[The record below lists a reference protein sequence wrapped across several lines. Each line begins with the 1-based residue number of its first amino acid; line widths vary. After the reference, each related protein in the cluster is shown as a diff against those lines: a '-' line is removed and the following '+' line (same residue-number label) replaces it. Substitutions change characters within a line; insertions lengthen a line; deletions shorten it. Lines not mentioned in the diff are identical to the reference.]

1 METVKSP
8 SIILGLLSI
17 VIGVSILFGW
27 YLDIISLIQ
36 IMPGVAIS
44 DPLSGINFIAAGF
57 TLCIL
62 GTNNTRAQKIIQLIF
77 GIYLSVVSL
86 IIILQTIYHIS
97 PGFDEKLFYII
108 MPQPFIPMKSM
119 TINVAVNWLLI
130 GFIFIMSASIRKKT
144 PYMIMHL
151 LTVIA
156 LMIAIIGFINYGN
169 SFDLLYGWSKYL
181 IMPFHTSVGMAII
194 CIGLLGCW
202 GQNKFY
208 HTFYAGQEDRKIL
221 IFSGSLLI
229 QVAITAGVIGF
240 TINAQESE
248 KFLKSSFDQALALKS
263 AVFKEELKSAI
274 DENNDFMKFP
284 NIIEYFQT
292 FPNVVDQT
300 TDEITRLFQ
309 SQNIYA
315 WRFLG
320 PQGDVFLEQGHFK
333 KGDGFSFPLKSQSG
347 QLDGSALLVWSDGW
361 YLSMQKDVI
370 FGGQKIGSIIVE
382 KSMKVLD
389 RILLQERELGKTE
402 EKILCALDK
411 DLQYR
416 CFSSSLNER
425 AATIRDAHK
434 IGKNNPISRAI
445 DGEIGLELIED
456 GLRGHMIAAFR
467 PIEYFGLGLV
477 MKIELDEIYQNMY
490 SQLKI
495 SIPMVL
501 WFIIFSIVLLSWQVI
516 PLVRRVILS
525 EKDAIQNARLLSESE
540 VRLRAIVGNIGEAIL
555 IVDEEEHIESLNE
568 KALEIFGYTETQIV
582 GQKIDILF
590 CDESKKNTTPFFE
603 KNISRAQ
610 WVEIESL
617 RKNGSIFSAEFHV
630 SEIKVRQKRIYVV
643 ILRDISERKRT
654 ENRIQE
660 SENRFRSSFDFAPI
674 GMALISVDGLWVQV
688 NQALCQIVGYGEKE
702 LLHTDFYHMTHADD
716 LVYSRE
722 ILDPVFQS
730 SLKTTMLEKRYI
742 HKNGHIVWVY
752 LNVFMMNDDSGKPL
766 YLIAQIQDITAR
778 KMVEEELKSANKQL
792 KNKFDEMGLYNQ
804 EARLLSEMSRTLQSC
819 LTVDE
824 AYAPISSFS
833 QQLMPHTSGI
843 LYFSQSL
850 NHYMEP
856 LAKWGKPLQPDDIF
870 LSKDCWALRRGQI
883 HHIDPTCP
891 HIPCSHIHVV
901 GKNISHMCIPMMAQ
915 GETIGLFYLEFLHD
929 AQVALHQ
936 HPYFPPQDALKNM
949 AQTIADQIALAL
961 SNIRLRETLQHQ
973 SIHDVLTG
981 LFNRRYLEEFM
992 RLEFLKA
999 SRKENVFSVIMLDV
1013 DHFKRFNDTFG
1024 HDAGDFVLQEIAN
1037 VLQKNIRESDIAC
1050 RLGGEEFILLLPDTG
1065 PEIAI
1070 QRAENIR
1077 QAIKKLTLRHAGRVL
1092 DPLSVSLGI
1101 ALYPQHGST
1110 SQLLLEAA
1118 DQALYAAKKNGR
1130 DRLVMYYADQNQEEA
1145 DT

>member
-17 VIGVSILFGW
+17 IIGISILFGW
-27 YLDIISLIQ
+27 YLEIISLIQ

-44 DPLSGINFIAAGF
+44 DPLSGINFMATGF
-57 TLCIL
+57 TLCVL
-62 GTNNTRAQKIIQLIF
+62 GTQNGRAQKIIQLVF
-77 GIYLSVVSL
+77 GIYLSVVAL
-86 IIILQTIYHIS
+86 IILLQSMYHIS
-97 PGFDEKLFYII
+97 PGFDEKLFYIF
-108 MPQPFIPMKSM
+108 MPQPFILMKSM
-119 TINVAVNWLLI
+119 SINIAINWLLI
-130 GFIFIMSASIRKKT
+130 GVMFIMSACVREKI

-151 LTVIA
+151 LSVIA
-156 LMIAIIGFINYGN
+156 LMVAIVGFINYGN
-169 SFDLLYGWSKYL
+169 SFELLYGWSKYL
-181 IMPFHTSVGMAII
+181 TMPFHTSVGMVIV
-194 CIGLLGCW
+194 CIGLLGHW

-221 IFSGSLLI
+221 IFSGALLI

-263 AVFKEELKSAI
+263 AVFKEELKSAL
-274 DENNDFMKFP
+274 DESDDFIKFP
-284 NIIEYFQT
+284 NIVEYFQT
-292 FPNVVDQT
+292 FPNVVGQT

-333 KGDGFSFPLKSQSG
+333 KGDGFSFPLKSRSG
-347 QLDGSALLVWSDGW
+347 ELDPGTLLIWSDGW
-361 YLSMQKDVI
+361 HLSMQKDVI
-370 FGGQKIGSIIVE
+370 VGGQKIGSIIVE

-389 RILLQERELGKTE
+389 RILLQEQELGETE
-402 EKILCALDK
+402 EKILCAPDGPF
-411 DLQYR
+411 QYR
-416 CFSSSLNER
+416 CFSSSFTER
-425 AATIRDAHK
+425 SATIRDARKMGQNH
-434 IGKNNPISRAI
+434 PISRAVH
-445 DGEIGLELIED
+445 GEKGLTLIQD
-456 GLRGHMIAAFR
+456 GLHGDMIAAFR
-467 PIEYFGLGLV
+467 PVDDFGLGLV
-477 MKIELDEIYQNMY
+477 MKIELDEVYQNMY

-495 SIPMVL
+495 SIPMIL

-555 IVDEEEHIESLNE
+555 IVDEEGHIESLNE
-568 KALEIFGYTETQIV
+568 KAFEIFGYTEAEII
-582 GQKIDILF
+582 GQKIETLF
-590 CDESKKNTTPFFE
+590 CDDPKNTAFPFFE
-603 KNISRAQ
+603 KNVSRAQ
-610 WVEIESL
+610 WIEIQSV
-617 RKNGSIFSAEFHV
+617 RKSGAIFSAEFHV
-630 SEIKVRQKRIYVV
+630 SEIKIRQKRIYVV
-643 ILRDISERKRT
+643 ILRDISERKST
-654 ENRIQE
+654 ENRIKE

-674 GMALISVDGLWVQV
+674 GMALISVDGLWIQV

-716 LVYSRE
+716 LAYSRE
-722 ILDPVFQS
+722 ILDPVFKS

-792 KNKFDEMGLYNQ
+792 KNRFDEMGLYNQ

-819 LTVDE
+819 LTVEE
-824 AYAPISSFS
+824 AYGPISSFC
-833 QQLMPHTSGI
+833 QQLMPHASGI

-856 LAKWGKPLQPDDIF
+856 LAKWGNPLQTDDIF

-883 HHIDPTCP
+883 HYVDPKCP
-891 HIPCSHIHVV
+891 HIPCAHIHIM
-901 GKNISHMCIPMMAQ
+901 GENISHMCIPMMAQ

-929 AQVALHQ
+929 EQALTNQ
-936 HPYFPPQDALKNM
+936 HPHMSTQDALKNL

-999 SRKENVFSVIMLDV
+999 SRKENVFSIIMLDV

-1024 HDAGDFVLQEIAN
+1024 HDAGDFVLQEIAS
-1037 VLQKNIRESDIAC
+1037 VLHKNIRESDIAC
-1050 RLGGEEFILLLPDTG
+1050 RLGGEEFVLLLPEAG

-1077 QAIKKLTLRHAGRVL
+1077 QAIKKLTLRHAGRIL
-1092 DPLSVSLGI
+1092 DPLSISLGI

-1110 SQLLLEAA
+1110 PQLLLEAA
-1118 DQALYAAKKNGR
+1118 DQALYLAKKNGR
-1130 DRLVMYYADQNQEEA
+1130 DRLVMYHADMDQGES
-1145 DT
+1145 DI